1 MIRLQPT
8 PITLTMSEVK
18 ELENRRRYRRY
29 LQREENPT
37 SEETVHRKSSPSL
50 EHQAPRGT
58 LTASQNRGSSA
69 SPKPSN
75 ADPVP
80 SLEGII
86 GEQTGEFEDNEAT
99 PTIQQQTTALRMS
112 THQPQ
117 VTRGSL
123 DSLDLLALPSSPG
136 MLFSTRPR
144 RPRTFQSPSEC
155 DRPLIGPISGST
167 QKGSSPTETETL
179 KTSAI
184 SGADNRQ
191 TPTRTA
197 MGAVISRDTDP
208 TSSPK
213 SGLMDL
219 RLSSTQASS
228 RASTERAWTQTL
240 AIRTR
245 PSFGAESS
253 SGIVAPSGTLERH
266 HRRSSCIVSPEPEHD
281 GAPGPSPSEGC
292 QIGRTS
298 ESDLSKSWSPIGH
311 IYKRGACCER
321 ESVAR
326 SPSSAAPR
334 SYDP

>member
-1 MIRLQPT
+1 MHITAITDAVFQADYSRPRMIRLQPT
-8 PITLTMSEVK
+8 SIALTMSEVK

-69 SPKPSN
+69 SPRPSN

-80 SLEGII
+80 SLEGTI
-86 GEQTGEFEDNEAT
+86 GEQTGEFEVNEAT
-99 PTIQQQTTALRMS
+99 PAIPQQTRALRMAS
-112 THQPQ
+112 HQPQ

-136 MLFSTRPR
+136 MPFSTRPR
-144 RPRTFQSPSEC
+144 RPGTFQSPSEC
-155 DRPLIGPISGST
+155 DRPLIGPSSRSA
-167 QKGSSPTETETL
+167 QKIPSPTETEAV
-179 KTSAI
+179 KTIAI
-184 SGADNRQ
+184 SGADKRQ

-197 MGAVISRDTDP
+197 MGRGETRDTDP
-208 TSSPK
+208 TNSTGRSPR

-240 AIRTR
+240 V
-245 PSFGAESS
+245 G
-253 SGIVAPSGTLERH
+253 
-266 HRRSSCIVSPEPEHD
+266 
-281 GAPGPSPSEGC
+281 
-292 QIGRTS
+292 
-298 ESDLSKSWSPIGH
+298 
-311 IYKRGACCER
+311 
-321 ESVAR
+321 SVQ
-326 SPSSAAPR
+326 
-334 SYDP
+334 